1 MLTLGIKPLVF
12 VILLLLCMPALLK
25 CPACPQKFND
35 NRGLSVHQRS
45 CAAYKALSTKSAGAK
60 RKLNTKNDANSKI
73 QRVATELTEEDL
85 AQRDELREIVNDGEF
100 EVNEELVSKIN
111 CWELSKIVIVVSLSF
126 QNHLRRLLN

>member
-45 CAAYKALSTKSAGAK
+45 CTAYKALSTKSAGAK
-60 RKLNTKNDANSKI
+60 RKLNTRNDANSKI
-73 QRVATELTEEDL
+73 QKMATELTEDDL
-85 AQRDELREIVNDGEF
+85 AQHDEVREIINDGEF
-100 EVNEELVSKIN
+100 E
-111 CWELSKIVIVVSLSF
+111 
-126 QNHLRRLLN
+126 HLQLPCHPSN